1 MYNGNNIKSK
11 KLYRATIPIS
21 RTGQAGEV
29 PQGKFFFP
37 DLPELKNKTIC
48 GMEAHI
54 GGLDFVAGN
63 FPQRILSLNQRITAL
78 PPQISGNA
86 FITLVNEK
94 SSEIITQFPLFAL
107 ANKNIPPAP
116 NFAKIIPIRC
126 KIEPAKCFVELPNI
140 GVAPYTTFYFAVT
153 LTFYLI

>member
-54 GGLDFVAGN
+54 GGLDFVALN

-78 PPQISGNA
+78 PPQI
-86 FITLVNEK
+86 FLK
-94 SSEIITQFPLFAL
+94 LYQL
-107 ANKNIPPAP
+107 
-116 NFAKIIPIRC
+116 
-126 KIEPAKCFVELPNI
+126 EPK
-140 GVAPYTTFYFAVT
+140 
-153 LTFYLI
+153 

>member
-11 KLYRATIPIS
+11 KFYRATIPIS
-21 RTGQAGEV
+21 RTGLAGEV

-54 GGLDFVAGN
+54 GGLDVVATD
-63 FPQRILSLNQRITAL
+63 FPLRILSLNQRITAL
-78 PPQISGNA
+78 PPQISGAA

-94 SSEIITQFPLFAL
+94 NSEIITQYPLFAL

-116 NFAKIIPIRC
+116 NFSKIIPIRA
-126 KIEPAKCFVELPNI
+126 KINPPKCFVELPNI

-153 LTFYLI
+153 ITFYLL